1 MIISLFYKNS
11 KYLCYNDISS
21 NSLNFAS
28 KFLLCFSF
36 KLFNHLKLRAIIENF
51 PYSLHLTL
59 DLKIRQCFTVIT
71 T

>member
-21 NSLNFAS
+21 NSLNFVS

-36 KLFNHLKLRAIIENF
+36 KLFNYLKLRATIENF
-51 PYSLHLTL
+51 PYSLHL
-59 DLKIRQCFTVIT
+59 R
-71 T
+71 